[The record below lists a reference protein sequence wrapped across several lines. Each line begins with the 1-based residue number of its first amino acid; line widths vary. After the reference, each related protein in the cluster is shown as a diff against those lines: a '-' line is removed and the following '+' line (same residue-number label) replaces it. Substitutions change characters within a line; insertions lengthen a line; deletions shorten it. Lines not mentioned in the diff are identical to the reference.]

1 MSVTISYNGNDIAT
15 MSADGVKTLNTKD
28 KYCRGNIIV
37 SHSAPLIKDLVYKNC
52 IPTGDIYIEAD
63 TDFPFCA
70 VGGWIDANITSL
82 TVDMKTYAFS
92 GSCSFYANA
101 IPKYHIIYNNSTML
115 PSYFIGKN
123 TVSFIFVI
131 CGNSTTTPTSRVF
144 QDFGNMTCID
154 FALPANLPTYAFYN
168 DGNLKTIILRKTS
181 GIVTMGGTSAMTDT
195 PFKNGGS
202 GGTIYIPKV
211 LYDHL
216 GDSTSLDY
224 KAASNWST
232 IDSYGTIT
240 WAQIEGSQFENY
252 YADGVPI
259 TTSNSIDYMLPV
271 VSKTVNKVTLNI
283 TQLNHVKITLSGATS
298 PVVINLTTGDIGG
311 LEVVNNK
318 SSLFEIPAEEECKL
332 WLYNIKNAAA
342 STFAVNFRLAN
353 SSTSASFGT
362 GNDTHTGMLTVTKT
376 LDTAENISC
385 LFVYIVT
392 AVDGTIEFD
401 AAFGVGKDRYI

>member
-1 MSVTISYNGNDIAT
+1 MSVLISYNGSDIAT
-15 MSADGVKTLNTKD
+15 MSADGIKTLNTKD
-28 KYCRGNIIV
+28 KYCRGNIII
-37 SHSAPLIKDLVYKNC
+37 SCSSPLVRDFIYKTA
-52 IPTGDIYIEAD
+52 ILTGDIYIEAD
-63 TDFPFCA
+63 TNLPLHA
-70 VGGWIDANITSL
+70 IGGLTYSGIKSL
-82 TVDMKTYAFS
+82 TVDMKTYSFS
-92 GSCSFYANA
+92 GSKSFVCNA
-101 IPKYHIIYNNSTML
+101 IPKYHIIYNSNTTIPSQLFYKNRVNFVAVFEGTSTATLANS
-115 PSYFIGKN
+115 
-123 TVSFIFVI
+123 
-131 CGNSTTTPTSRVF
+131 VF
-144 QDFGNMTCID
+144 QECGNMTCLDLAISTNIPD
-154 FALPANLPTYAFYN
+154 HGLYDCTGIFTL
-168 DGNLKTIILRKTS
+168 ILRKTVDLVS
-181 GIVTMGGTSAMTDT
+181 LANINAFYYT

-202 GGTIYIPKV
+202 GGTVYIPKIF
-211 LYDHL
+211 YDHL
-216 GDSTSLDY
+216 GDGTALDY
-224 KAASNWST
+224 QAASNWST
-232 IDSYGTIT
+232 THGYGTIT

-342 STFAVNFRLAN
+342 STFAINFRLAN

-362 GNDTHTGMLTVTKT
+362 GNNTHTGMLTVTKT